1 MIDHP
6 DYTLFFC
13 RSGVVTLALKHAID
27 DAVAI
32 DALVVAARDYTR
44 KHVARSGVPVA
55 VFFDASRSAFGAAH
69 LTHMVRILVRER
81 EALVNLVDQ
90 LALLVPP
97 SIGATAAA
105 ALCRA
110 AFPASMGIA
119 LFTDADAARAWVA
132 KAPQAAGAVGDER
145 TGVEGGAACGPT
157 EGLRQGARRH
167 PHEEHA
173 PQRQESPDAKKPLP
187 LP

>member
-6 DYTLFFC
+6 DYTLFC
-13 RSGVVTLALKHAID
+13 RCGVVTLALKHAID

-44 KHVARSGVPVA
+44 KHVAKGGVPVS
-55 VFFDASRSAFGAAH
+55 VFFDATRSAFRATH

-81 EALVNLVDQ
+81 EALVSLVYH

-97 SIGATAAA
+97 SIGATAAV

-110 AFPASMGIA
+110 TFPESTGVA
-119 LFTDADAARAWVA
+119 LFTDADAARAWVVKEA
-132 KAPQAAGAVGDER
+132 HAPGAVGDESAA
-145 TGVEGGAACGPT
+145 GGEGTACGCA
-157 EGLRQGARRH
+157 EGLGHGARQH
-167 PHEEHA
+167 PPDAHA
-173 PQRQESPDAKKPLP
+173 FPSQESPDGKKRPP
-187 LP
+187 